1 MTPEE
6 AIREAGSG
14 KLRPVYLLVGEE
26 RFLVDRVVAVLRAA
40 ALDGKGAAFNDDRF
54 TAGEAPIDT
63 VVSAAQTL
71 PMMGSRRAVTVQGV
85 ERWEQKGGGD
95 DSRASPLDVLAE
107 YAKAPS
113 PSTVLL
119 LVAAKLHGQRRI
131 VTAAKKGGFFVG
143 CEPLKR
149 HVLPSWVQRHAAE
162 RGHRL
167 APGVADA
174 LSELCGPDLAP
185 LADALERLSLY
196 VGPGGEIGDE
206 ALAQVVTRVRQDT
219 VWKLVDAI
227 AARHLDQA
235 LAALDD
241 AHDARDGGLRLLGT
255 IGWSVKQM
263 VKYEAAR
270 RAGAASNDAAQAAG
284 VPPFK
289 IQQVE
294 HAVRE
299 LGSARLEG
307 WLRALARCDRALKSS
322 RRPSQAIL
330 EAMLVELCR

>member
-6 AIREAGSG
+6 AIREAGAG

-26 RFLVDRVVAVLRAA
+26 RYLADRAVSALRSA
-40 ALDGKGAAFNDDRF
+40 ALAGKGAAFNDDRF

-71 PMMGSRRAVTVQGV
+71 PMMGAHRVVTVLAV
-85 ERWEQKGGGD
+85 ERWEAKGGD
-95 DSRASPLDVLAE
+95 DSRASPLDALAE

-149 HVLPSWVQRHAAE
+149 HELPSWVGRQAAE

-167 APGVADA
+167 APGVAEA
-174 LSELCGPDLAP
+174 LSELCGPELAP
-185 LADALERLSLY
+185 IADAIERLSLF
-196 VGPGGEIGDE
+196 VGSGSEIGDD

-219 VWKLVDAI
+219 VWKLVDAL
-227 AARHLDQA
+227 ATRQLDRA

-241 AHDARDGGLRLLGT
+241 VHDARDGGLRLLGT
-255 IGWSVKQM
+255 IGWSVKQL
-263 VKYEAAR
+263 VKYDAAR
-270 RAGAASNDAAQAAG
+270 RAGSASNDAAKTAG

-294 HAVRE
+294 RAARE
-299 LGSARLEG
+299 LGTARLEG

-322 RRPSQAIL
+322 RRPSQAVL